1 MQTCCTNKRDK
12 LRVFCIV
19 VCAEQGSLIIIRGLA
34 RVRERVRKKK
44 GSISSLEK
52 KIQLCFLGKGFDRL
66 LERRVWLDFLR
77 SMSD

>member
-1 MQTCCTNKRDK
+1 
-12 LRVFCIV
+12 

-52 KIQLCFLGKGFDRL
+52 KIQLSFLGKGFDRL

>member
-1 MQTCCTNKRDK
+1 
-12 LRVFCIV
+12 
-19 VCAEQGSLIIIRGLA
+19 LA

>member
-1 MQTCCTNKRDK
+1 
-12 LRVFCIV
+12 L
-19 VCAEQGSLIIIRGLA
+19 S

-52 KIQLCFLGKGFDRL
+52 KIQLSFLGKGFDRL